1 MNGICA
7 LSNDLHFK
15 VQGLKKPDSYKC
27 HQIDLIFFPFKQSSV
42 GLNPESLNQTYY
54 GLDTFH
60 LTTGMCLLGR
70 RKNGEQSNEGLTIQ
84 VLNIPVGNSYYK
96 VFVFY
101 LKLKL
106 YADVYKG
113 YV

>member
-1 MNGICA
+1 MHLKYVGTNIEETGILHAAVEKEKKLMNCICTMT
-7 LSNDLHFK
+7 NELHFE
-15 VQGLKKPDSYKC
+15 VQGLRKLDSYKC

-70 RKNGEQSNEGLTIQ
+70 RKI
-84 VLNIPVGNSYYK
+84 GNK
-96 VFVFY
+96 AI
-101 LKLKL
+101 K
-106 YADVYKG
+106 A
-113 YV
+113 